1 MTEMPEDVMPLR
13 SPVKEEDDDD
23 DIVMSDED
31 DFGNP
36 LEELLVTDDGDNIA
50 NGLVKAIDRVSRLLD
65 TQNKIFVKL
74 YTVLSKISE
83 KA

>member
-1 MTEMPEDVMPLR
+1 MPEDVIQLR
-13 SPVKEEDDDD
+13 SPVKDEEDE
-23 DIVMSDED
+23 DIVMSDDEE
-31 DFGNP
+31 FGNP
-36 LEELLVTDDGDNIA
+36 LEDLLVTDDGDNIA